1 VEMLVILTFIIKQ
14 KFNCHA
20 ASRCLSTATTE
31 QHHNEQPHYVL
42 KTRLELC
49 GNPEIL
55 YYTDSGNKPC
65 RPNVL
70 VLLSSQSD
78 LIFCAHES
86 DKMRVALYH
95 LN

>member
-1 VEMLVILTFIIKQ
+1 VEMLVILTFITKQ

-42 KTRLELC
+42 KTRLKLC

-55 YYTDSGNKPC
+55 YYTDSGNRPC

-70 VLLSSQSD
+70 VLLSSH
-78 LIFCAHES
+78 FTA
-86 DKMRVALYH
+86 KRF
-95 LN
+95 